1 MEEIKAYKCSICK
14 HTYDREI
21 DALECEFK
29 HARCHYANA
38 MLERGSNLRSIEYQC
53 GFNWNLTDEQK
64 EITKDS
70 CFVISHWQ
78 CCDKPAYQIRS
89 IEESGR
95 VYVSG
100 KGSWSGY
107 YGNEVNIS
115 EYYMKK
121 PCPKEELFI
130 DPR

>member
-1 MEEIKAYKCSICK
+1 MEEIKAYKCSHCG
-14 HTYDREI
+14 HTYDKKI
-21 DALECEFK
+21 NALECEFK
-29 HARCHYANA
+29 HARCTYANA
-38 MLERGSNLRSIEYQC
+38 LLDEGRNLRSIEFLC
-53 GFNWNLTDEQK
+53 GFDWNLADEQK

-78 CCDKPAYQIRS
+78 CCDKPAYQIRR
-89 IEESGR
+89 ITESGG

-107 YGNEVNIS
+107 YGNVINVDT
-115 EYYMKK
+115 YNLKK
-121 PCPKEELFI
+121 PYPKEDLFI